1 MSAEKQTEKEITKV
15 VSFGKSTVR
24 DSSPLGQI
32 QLNGVNESRWT
43 INHLTVKPH
52 ALTMKE
58 IQDMYYPN

>member
-24 DSSPLGQI
+24 DFSPLGQI

-43 INHLTVKPH
+43 INHLTGNH
-52 ALTMKE
+52 MLL
-58 IQDMYYPN
+58 Q